1 MNKLSHASDEVLVNL
16 YTDGCNEAFDALLDR
31 YKTRLYDYIC
41 YQLGFR
47 QDAYAD
53 DIFQETFVK
62 VIVYLQERRYTSL
75 GLFNYW
81 LLRIAH
87 NMIADRFRKSDR
99 RLFFKDVNENNDLT
113 RINNDASTVESH
125 DHEMMRNQTFDELHK
140 MVDSLP
146 AEQREIVYLRYF
158 EEMPF
163 KEIAEITGVS
173 INTAL
178 GRMRYAIINLR
189 RMANVAT
196 L

>member
-1 MNKLSHASDEVLVNL
+1 MKKYKGMTDEELAIA
-16 YTDGCNEAFDALLDR
+16 YMDGDARAFDEILSR
-31 YKTRLYDYIC
+31 YQARIYSYFVYIV
-41 YQLGFR
+41 GN
-47 QDAYAD
+47 D
-53 DIFQETFVK
+53 DEANELFQETFVK